1 MLKIIRI
8 TSKSVEDV
16 IKIKFGDLHLMTPH
30 HISDFIK
37 PKLEVQPWLSL
48 LPRQI
53 SNVLIL
59 SPMTTFFAK
68 KVS

>member
-16 IKIKFGDLHLMTPH
+16 IKIKFGDLHLMNPH

>member
-16 IKIKFGDLHLMTPH
+16 IKIKFGDLHLMPPH